1 VEIGDR
7 VLVRNVGLQGRHKI
21 ANRWSEEIYVV
32 VEQPNTD
39 IPVFVVKREGKS
51 QATRTLHRNLLLP
64 VNFLPL
70 PHDLKQEREVHV
82 KKPAEEQ
89 EAVVREVEV
98 GVPEEEEE
106 GNSDEGSNFNKE
118 DLAVAW
124 VANPLFVL
132 DPGAESF
139 VPRRDVRETEET
151 GIPATTE
158 PEGEQVEVL
167 AAVLRRSTRE
177 RRQPE
182 WQTSGIYDM
191 A

>member
-1 VEIGDR
+1 M
-7 VLVRNVGLQGRHKI
+7 GLQGRHKI

-70 PHDLKQEREVHV
+70 PHDLKQEKKVHV
-82 KKPAEEQ
+82 KKPAVEQ

-106 GNSDEGSNFNKE
+106 GNSDEDRNFN
-118 DLAVAW
+118 
-124 VANPLFVL
+124 
-132 DPGAESF
+132 
-139 VPRRDVRETEET
+139 
-151 GIPATTE
+151 
-158 PEGEQVEVL
+158 
-167 AAVLRRSTRE
+167 
-177 RRQPE
+177 
-182 WQTSGIYDM
+182 
-191 A
+191 